1 MQSLV
6 QIKKTELDAKRE
18 RAAAFI
24 SPYYDTRI
32 EGQEVLTLP
41 QYQLIE
47 KKIDRCP
54 HAEPAVY
61 ADGEE
66 IGQVKWM
73 CREPACKDHLGRV
86 RDTAAGATSNAGGLS
101 ATSPES
107 RHKRKQELF
116 DIRVDEIVRKRVMAE
131 AIKTYKFP
139 FERAHLNEIAKEF
152 FRRIPSDDQRTILEV
167 FGWSEKDAT
176 TLRMNSDQVCREL
189 AKLDHQRLA
198 QFMMLCS
205 FAHFGAN
212 QYKNHQVSQQQVVKL
227 STERGVNHTLI
238 DAQVRL
244 ELAPK
249 KYQAKHRAY
258 LDAIANGKAAKKP
271 IVFEPLHPEAVEPKE
286 PEKAA
291 AAAPSEANTEENKTN
306 KAAVHSSAKNAAQK
320 PKRKTARSKRM
331 VTSIKTVAKAAAR
344 KAA

>member
-1 MQSLV
+1 VQSLV

-101 ATSPES
+101 TASPETRS
-107 RHKRKQELF
+107 KRKQELF

-139 FERAHLNEIAKEF
+139 FERAHLNEVAKEF

-167 FGWSEKDAT
+167 FGWNEKDAT
-176 TLRMNSDQVCREL
+176 ALRMNHSKVLREL
-189 AKLDHQRLA
+189 AKLDHKRLA

-249 KYQAKHRAY
+249 KYRASHQAY
-258 LDAIANGKAAKKP
+258 LETVARGKAAKKP
-271 IVFEPLHPEAVEPKE
+271 TVFEQPQQEAVERKE
-286 PEKAA
+286 LEKVAVDSS
-291 AAAPSEANTEENKTN
+291 SEASKTN
-306 KAAVHSSAKNAAQK
+306 KAVAQSSPKKAAQK
-320 PKRKTARSKRM
+320 PKRRVVPRTQK
-331 VTSIKTVAKAAAR
+331 VTSI
-344 KAA
+344 